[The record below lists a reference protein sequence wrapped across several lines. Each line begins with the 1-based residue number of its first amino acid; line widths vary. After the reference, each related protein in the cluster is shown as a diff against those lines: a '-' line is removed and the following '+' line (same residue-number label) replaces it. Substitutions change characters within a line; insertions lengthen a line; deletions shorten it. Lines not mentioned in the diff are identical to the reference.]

1 MKLVF
6 SIFNFVLSFSSDFK
20 LKIIVV
26 FILGLISMSLDVYFP
41 KFIATFIDNILIA
54 HQENA
59 LVYYFIFLFLIAFFS
74 ILSNFYSSLLGTKV
88 NFLLKL
94 NIYLYLTKIIKDIPS
109 EEFVKQDKAYLSK
122 RITTDVETV
131 VSFVFGVILFF
142 ILKIFYFLLCL
153 YFILS
158 VGFLWLVYFLIIMT
172 VYLIG
177 YKLFKSIIEKLQK
190 AVIESDNNFFSDLFF
205 NINYSKEIKLHSLD
219 YYGEKN

>member
-26 FILGLISMSLDVYFP
+26 FILGLISMSLEVYFP

-142 ILKIFYFLLCL
+142 IYKNILLSFVPL
-153 YFILS
+153 F
-158 VGFLWLVYFLIIMT
+158 
-172 VYLIG
+172 YLIRWFFMVG
-177 YKLFKSIIEKLQK
+177 LLPHNNDGIFDRIQTLQK
-190 AVIESDNNFFSDLFF
+190 
-205 NINYSKEIKLHSLD
+205 
-219 YYGEKN
+219 YY

>member
-26 FILGLISMSLDVYFP
+26 FILGLISMSLEVYFP
-41 KFIATFIDNILIA
+41 KFIATFIDNILIT